1 MTVTFGVLKDFKGGD
16 TLLICADDEG
26 LTQLRA
32 AFDALAGG
40 QIEAIQMDQLPWA
53 KALQGIR
60 FHLSRDTKRSGAMEF
75 KSTLQGP
82 DVHWSCSQG
91 ELGDFSAK
99 LEPLLS
105 PTCESG
111 HQYLDVCGY
120 TPLQVIVSKGEYP
133 PDYLSKAFSDT
144 R

>member
-1 MTVTFGVLKDFKGGD
+1 MTVTFGVLENFKGGD

-26 LTQLRA
+26 LTHLRA

-40 QIEAIQMDQLPWA
+40 QIEAIQMDQSPWA
-53 KALQGIR
+53 KALRRTR
-60 FHLSRDTKRSGAMEF
+60 FHLSRDTKRSGTMEF
-75 KSTLQGP
+75 KNTLQGP

-111 HQYLDVCGY
+111 HQYLDVYGY
-120 TPLQVIVSKGEYP
+120 TPLQVIVSKGEYS
-133 PDYLSKAFSDT
+133 PDDLSNALSAM